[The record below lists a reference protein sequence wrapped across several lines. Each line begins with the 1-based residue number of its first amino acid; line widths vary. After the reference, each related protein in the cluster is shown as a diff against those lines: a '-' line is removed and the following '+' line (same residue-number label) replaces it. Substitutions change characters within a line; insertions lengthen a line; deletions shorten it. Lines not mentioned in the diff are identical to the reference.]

1 MTHILRFVGIVL
13 CVQLYLPPA
22 AAPDRHELYYYLTPK
37 SEKTYNALSRVLP
50 GSDHD
55 RRLGFVVGLPRNCFP
70 TPRCGAMRS
79 LPSEQPGRN

>member
-22 AAPDRHELYYYLTPK
+22 AAQDQHDLYYYLTPK
-37 SEKTYNALSRVLP
+37 SEETYNTPSRVLP

-55 RRLGFVVGLPRNCFP
+55 RRLGFVVGLPANCFP
-70 TPRCGAMRS
+70 TPRCGAIRS